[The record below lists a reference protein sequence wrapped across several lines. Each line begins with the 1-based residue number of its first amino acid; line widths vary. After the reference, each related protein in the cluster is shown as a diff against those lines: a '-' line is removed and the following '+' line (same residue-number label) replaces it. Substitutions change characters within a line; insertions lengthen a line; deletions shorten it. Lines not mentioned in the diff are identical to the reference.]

1 MTLRSPEN
9 HLLRR
14 LEGSPG
20 DVRRYGQDLVD
31 AGAVMRRTATQ
42 LKRISEGT
50 RQIAESVDAVRE
62 VAGDTYPDLE
72 KAATRYERTGGVLKT
87 YAAALDT
94 AQIGIHPLIP
104 QIEDAHDA
112 LETARSDEADADRLV
127 RDHGTQMPW
136 EDDVS
141 DAQKQEALDA
151 QSSAETRREN
161 AQAHLASLWGTFD
174 RKFSTWSDAYDD
186 AVDGIE
192 DAFDAADNNDAW
204 GEDLLPVLGWI
215 AVGLAVV
222 AIFVTGP
229 IALAIAAIGA
239 VVALVT
245 VAINLLKYSKGRGN
259 WLDLTL
265 SIVGVI
271 PFARPLITGARGG
284 FAALR
289 GVSATFSAGRGILR
303 ASVRSTFPRFGYVP
317 MSGGPF
323 SRLASLGGNAWA
335 GARNAYYGVRS
346 GIQSST
352 LLGRFS
358 MRDFFVD
365 RPVMNLWRGG
375 HNSVTSFS
383 NFLLRNGSRVGDDAV
398 AWAGSPQVAL
408 FEASRF
414 AEHASRFESVG
425 TWIVNFDF
433 VGTQFPGP
441 YSEARAGLT
450 S

>member
-14 LEGSPG
+14 LEGTPG

-62 VAGDTYPDLE
+62 VAGETYPDLE

-94 AQIGIHPLIP
+94 AQIAIHPLIP
-104 QIEDAHDA
+104 QIEEAHEA
-112 LETARSDEADADRLV
+112 VRTARSDEADADRLV
-127 RDHGTQMPW
+127 RDHRHQMPW

-141 DAQKQEALDA
+141 DTQKQEALDA
-151 QSSAETRREN
+151 QSTAETRREN
-161 AQAHLASLWGTFD
+161 AESDLTALWGTFD

-192 DAFDAADNNDAW
+192 EAFDAADNNDAW

-239 VVALVT
+239 VVALVM
-245 VAINLLKYSKGRGN
+245 VAINVLKYAKGRGN

-284 FAALR
+284 IAALR
-289 GVSATFSAGRGILR
+289 GVSATFSAGRGIMR
-303 ASVRSTFPRFGYVP
+303 ASVRSTFPRFGYTP

-323 SRLASLGGNAWA
+323 SRLATLGGNAWA
-335 GARNAYYGVRS
+335 GTRNAYYAVRS
-346 GIQSST
+346 GMRSSA

-358 MRDFFVD
+358 MRDLFVD
-365 RPVMNLWRGG
+365 RPVLNLWRGG

-383 NFLLRNGSRVGDDAV
+383 NFLMRNGSRVGDDAV
-398 AWAGSPQVAL
+398 AWANSAEVAS
-408 FEASRF
+408 FAPSRF
-414 AEHASRFESVG
+414 AEVASRFESVA
-425 TWIVNFDF
+425 TWGINFDF
-433 VGTQFPGP
+433 MGTQFSGG
-441 YSEARAGLT
+441 YSEARAGLA

>member
-9 HLLRR
+9 NLLRR
-14 LEGSPG
+14 LEGNPG

-62 VAGDTYPDLE
+62 VAGETYPDLE
-72 KAATRYERTGGVLKT
+72 KAATRYERTGEVLKT
-87 YAAALDT
+87 YAVELDT
-94 AQIGIHPLIP
+94 AQTGIHPLIP
-104 QIEDAHDA
+104 QIEDAHRDLA
-112 LETARSDEADADRLV
+112 TARTDEADADRLV
-127 RDHGTQMPW
+127 RDHRYQMPW

-141 DAQKQEALDA
+141 DSQKQAALDA
-151 QSSAETRREN
+151 QTSAETAREN
-161 AQAHLASLWGTFD
+161 AESRLASLWGTFD

-239 VVALVT
+239 VIALVM
-245 VAINLLKYSKGRGN
+245 VAINVLKYAKGRGN

-284 FAALR
+284 IAALR
-289 GVSATFSAGRGILR
+289 GVSATFSAGRGIMR
-303 ASVRSTFPRFGYVP
+303 ASVRSTFPRFGYAP

-323 SRLASLGGNAWA
+323 SRLAGLGNNAWA
-335 GARNAYYGVRS
+335 GTRNAYYAVRS
-346 GIQSST
+346 GMRSSA
-352 LLGRFS
+352 LLSRFS
-358 MRDFFVD
+358 MRDFFID

-375 HNSVTSFS
+375 HNSVTTFS

-398 AWAGSPQVAL
+398 AWANSAEVAS
-408 FEASRF
+408 FAPSQFAQAASV
-414 AEHASRFESVG
+414 FESSV
-425 TWIVNFDF
+425 TWIVNSDF
-433 VGTQFPGP
+433 MATQNSER
-441 YSEARAGLT
+441 YSGWRASLV